1 MEEKLPSF
9 SSWYVTGT
17 TVMVKLLYLVNYDKE
32 SELKFQNRVAAFS

>member
-17 TVMVKLLYLVNYDKE
+17 TVMVSYLVNYDKE